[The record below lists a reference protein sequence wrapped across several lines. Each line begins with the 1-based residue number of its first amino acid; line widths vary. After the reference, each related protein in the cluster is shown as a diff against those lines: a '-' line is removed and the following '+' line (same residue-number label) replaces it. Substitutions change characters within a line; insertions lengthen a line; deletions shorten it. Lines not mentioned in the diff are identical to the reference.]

1 MEINNN
7 LSSSS
12 SIYMQL
18 AQKRAQLSSIDR
30 QEISKST
37 QDSYDKL
44 NESNSTYDK
53 QEYQGS
59 LDVSTSVNELGS
71 ADAQISRSANLN
83 KMLLQSIGGNYEN

>member
-1 MEINNN
+1 
-7 LSSSS
+7 
-12 SIYMQL
+12 MQL

-59 LDVSTSVNELGS
+59 LDVSTSVNELSS

-83 KMLLQSIGGNYEN
+83 RMLLQSIGENYEN